1 MLAFGSQFTR
11 GLSPVSTVYLMAFEL
26 QPPPNW
32 CQAHKSGG
40 PGVLAIAVEIARGLS
55 PVSAGYLLAFECHSC
70 LDPFG
75 DVWSD
80 ALRAWRL
87 GEKPSSGVPSPPRG
101 YLGLTQRRKDAKTDG
116 EMRDCPRGFCSLH
129 FTLHTS
135 HFTLHTSH
143 FTLHRWA
150 VRLALHQ
157 RSRLLAGSF
166 FEGWIDDCR
175 VMIVDF

>member
-1 MLAFGSQFTR
+1 M
-11 GLSPVSTVYLMAFEL
+11 
-26 QPPPNW
+26 
-32 CQAHKSGG
+32 
-40 PGVLAIAVEIARGLS
+40 LAIAVEIARGLS

-101 YLGLTQRRKDAKTDG
+101 SLGLTQRRKDRW
-116 EMRDCPRGFCSLH
+116 RDEGLSPR
-129 FTLHTS
+129 
-135 HFTLHTSH
+135 
-143 FTLHRWA
+143 
-150 VRLALHQ
+150 
-157 RSRLLAGSF
+157 F
-166 FEGWIDDCR
+166 FEGRIDDCR